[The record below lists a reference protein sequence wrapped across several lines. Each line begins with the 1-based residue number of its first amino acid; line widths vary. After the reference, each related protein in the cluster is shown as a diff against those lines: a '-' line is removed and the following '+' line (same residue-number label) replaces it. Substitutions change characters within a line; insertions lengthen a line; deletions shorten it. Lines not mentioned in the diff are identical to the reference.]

1 MMTYIVQMSFIT
13 WISQLNFNKPVQCLI
28 VAYLVCCFHHPC
40 LTFPVAWCALLLP
53 FILIGLFLMKEV
65 CGWTLNVILIIEM
78 LVNWAQKNMFVHDV
92 AVLWHLSVHSALWFT
107 NLRLSSCAPC
117 VLFLFLLDHLPFIG
131 LVSWVPSIRISAL
144 TDVSKQEYWVLTESN
159 INLKG
164 LEKAGAVL
172 GTVCGEL
179 MHRSSS
185 AGFPFP
191 KLRSAEDKPS
201 SFSNSPDKNSSG

>member
-1 MMTYIVQMSFIT
+1 MCS
-13 WISQLNFNKPVQCLI
+13 
-28 VAYLVCCFHHPC
+28 
-40 LTFPVAWCALLLP
+40 
-53 FILIGLFLMKEV
+53 
-65 CGWTLNVILIIEM
+65 
-78 LVNWAQKNMFVHDV
+78 
-92 AVLWHLSVHSALWFT
+92 
-107 NLRLSSCAPC
+107 LSS
-117 VLFLFLLDHLPFIG
+117 FLFLLDHLPFIG
-131 LVSWVPSIRISAL
+131 LVSWVPSIRILAL

-179 MHRSSS
+179 MHCSSS

-191 KLRSAEDKPS
+191 KLRSAEDKPG